1 MLPNKKALFAKND
14 NQLFLIKLFCFSSV
28 SYQKAMKIPKIG
40 IDRHKRYSNNTL
52 HQKKME
58 KYMKE
63 KTKLIRISEV
73 IERTGFCRAWIYRL
87 IKNNSF
93 PSPVKTGERSIAF
106 IESEVDAWID
116 EKIFYS
122 RNQAA

>member
-1 MLPNKKALFAKND
+1 M
-14 NQLFLIKLFCFSSV
+14 FLIKLSSFILV
-28 SYQKAMKIPKIG
+28 SPLKAMKIPKIG
-40 IDRHKRYSNNTL
+40 VDRHKRYSNNSDIKTT
-52 HQKKME
+52 ME

-106 IESEVDAWID
+106 IESEVDHWID

>member
-1 MLPNKKALFAKND
+1 
-14 NQLFLIKLFCFSSV
+14 
-28 SYQKAMKIPKIG
+28 
-40 IDRHKRYSNNTL
+40 
-52 HQKKME
+52 
-58 KYMKE
+58 MKE

-73 IERTGFCRAWIYRL
+73 IDRTGFCRAWIYRL

-93 PSPVKTGERSIAF
+93 PAPVKTGERSIAF
-106 IESEVDAWID
+106 IESEIDALID